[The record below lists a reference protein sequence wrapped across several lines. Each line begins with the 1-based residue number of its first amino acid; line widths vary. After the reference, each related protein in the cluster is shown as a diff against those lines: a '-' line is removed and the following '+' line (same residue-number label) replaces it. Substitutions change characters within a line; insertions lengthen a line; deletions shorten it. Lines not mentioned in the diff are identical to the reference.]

1 MGPRRRETGRRC
13 CSGSSEECPS
23 RAPWTCSSFLI
34 LFVQQRGER
43 LVDEEAQRHIDHAF
57 DKGERHIEDHQALKK
72 AVGRGTDGLIHA
84 DDGFKRQVI
93 AYNVGGVD
101 HKVVERH
108 RQHRHQQRAGESAD
122 KCILAGLFLLIDEAR
137 GEGKHAAHDEVE
149 KLTDVRGRRAVQHGE
164 QHVLEQR
171 DDHAVD
177 GAERERRQKLW
188 KVRDIELDERGDE
201 RGDRELDE
209 HQQKCDGREHGGH
222 RQLVGT
228 AVVSCA
234 GGGDGVYI
242 GFGHKNTLLFVISPE
257 RTSLPRCMTQK
268 SVKIAW

>member
-1 MGPRRRETGRRC
+1 M
-13 CSGSSEECPS
+13 
-23 RAPWTCSSFLI
+23 
-34 LFVQQRGER
+34 
-43 LVDEEAQRHIDHAF
+43 
-57 DKGERHIEDHQALKK
+57 
-72 AVGRGTDGLIHA
+72 
-84 DDGFKRQVI
+84 I
-93 AYNVGGVD
+93 AHNVGGVD
-101 HKVVERH
+101 HKVVEGH
-108 RQHRHQQRAGESAD
+108 RQHRHQQRADERAGEGA
-122 KCILAGLFLLIDEAR
+122 LAGLPALIDEAR
-137 GEGKHAAHDEVE
+137 SEGKHAAHDEVE
-149 KLTDVRGRRAVQHGE
+149 KLADVRGRRAVQHGE
-164 QHVLEQR
+164 QHVLEQC

-222 RQLVGT
+222 RQLVG
-228 AVVSCA
+228 AADCA
-234 GGGDGVYI
+234 GVGDGAGI

>member
-1 MGPRRRETGRRC
+1 M
-13 CSGSSEECPS
+13 
-23 RAPWTCSSFLI
+23 
-34 LFVQQRGER
+34 
-43 LVDEEAQRHIDHAF
+43 
-57 DKGERHIEDHQALKK
+57 
-72 AVGRGTDGLIHA
+72 
-84 DDGFKRQVI
+84 
-93 AYNVGGVD
+93 
-101 HKVVERH
+101 
-108 RQHRHQQRAGESAD
+108 
-122 KCILAGLFLLIDEAR
+122 
-137 GEGKHAAHDEVE
+137 
-149 KLTDVRGRRAVQHGE
+149 QHGE